1 MTQLVERIKTLIIT
15 LSAIF
20 ENDFLYTPPI
30 MTENL
35 NTIGLNLNPLF
46 IFIWRWKHLC
56 TYVRTHVKDW
66 IKFICSAYVV
76 CMFYVEMKNE
86 TFTFIFF
93 FLIFPFFLFLL
104 FSVNTILWGE
114 LSLFRWVIQPRRRW
128 TTYKTYECIVQFIT
142 FMSLSYFFDIRNWL

>member
-46 IFIWRWKHLC
+46 IFI
-56 TYVRTHVKDW
+56 
-66 IKFICSAYVV
+66 
-76 CMFYVEMKNE
+76 
-86 TFTFIFF
+86 
-93 FLIFPFFLFLL
+93 
-104 FSVNTILWGE
+104 
-114 LSLFRWVIQPRRRW
+114 
-128 TTYKTYECIVQFIT
+128 
-142 FMSLSYFFDIRNWL
+142 